1 MGMPDAD
8 IYPSATGLA
17 SHVVKAH
24 ENAQA
29 DHVLYSGWFCVSI
42 ALPSY
47 TLVH

>member
-24 ENAQA
+24 ENADA
-29 DHVLYSGWFCVSI
+29 EHVLYSGWFCVCNVFKSCTYI
-42 ALPSY
+42 
-47 TLVH
+47 H